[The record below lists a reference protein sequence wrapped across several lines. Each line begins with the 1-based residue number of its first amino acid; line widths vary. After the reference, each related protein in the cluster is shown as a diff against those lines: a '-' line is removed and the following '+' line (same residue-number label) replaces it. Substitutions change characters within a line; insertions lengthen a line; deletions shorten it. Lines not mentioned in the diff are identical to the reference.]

1 MTISWKSLKSWGFIY
16 VFGEVVIL
24 SDDLKKYVREQ
35 ALRGVNPDELKKALI
50 MTGWDARDVVSVVDG
65 VYGLKKKIGRLG
77 VFLIVLLVLV
87 FSVSLL
93 LLYFNLSGSLVV
105 DSPVVGVDSSVVVPL
120 SPCSDIL
127 DSVVKDECYFV
138 LVSDGFVCDEL
149 FGDELFYCSR
159 ALELFILESFG

>member
-1 MTISWKSLKSWGFIY
+1 MS
-16 VFGEVVIL
+16 V
-24 SDDLKKYVREQ
+24 DLKKYVREQ

-50 MTGWDARDVVSVVDG
+50 MNGWDARDVVSVVDD

-77 VFLIVLLVLV
+77 VFLVVLLVLV

-105 DSPVVGVDSSVVVPL
+105 DSPVVGDNSSNVVVPV
-120 SPCSDIL
+120 SPCSDIS
-127 DSVVKDECYFV
+127 DGVIKDECYFD
-138 LVSDGFVCDEL
+138 LVSDGFVCDDL
-149 FGDELFYCSR
+149 VGDELFYCTR